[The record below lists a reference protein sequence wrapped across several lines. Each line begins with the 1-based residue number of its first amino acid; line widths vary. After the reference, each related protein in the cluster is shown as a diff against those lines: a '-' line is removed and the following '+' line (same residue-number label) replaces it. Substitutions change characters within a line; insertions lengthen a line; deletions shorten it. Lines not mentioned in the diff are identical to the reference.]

1 MKEDGKLGNKRLTSD
16 LMIHERFTF
25 QSHKKG
31 HKSCRNARN
40 KRVRLKLLFVKGFE
54 HQHFTFIFFEII
66 SEFPS
71 LDEVNIP
78 LTI

>member
-1 MKEDGKLGNKRLTSD
+1 MRD
-16 LMIHERFTF
+16 LLFNHI
-25 QSHKKG
+25 KKDTNHVG
-31 HKSCRNARN
+31 MREI
-40 KRVRLKLLFVKGFE
+40 RVRLKLLFVKGFE